1 MFKRIVS
8 LGAAVLLT
16 AAMVSGCSGKPADSQ
31 GRAGTAPRR
40 SRRLIR
46 TALILK
52 AAP

>member
-31 GRAGTAPRR
+31 GGGDGHLDGADG
-40 SRRLIR
+40 
-46 TALILK
+46 
-52 AAP
+52 